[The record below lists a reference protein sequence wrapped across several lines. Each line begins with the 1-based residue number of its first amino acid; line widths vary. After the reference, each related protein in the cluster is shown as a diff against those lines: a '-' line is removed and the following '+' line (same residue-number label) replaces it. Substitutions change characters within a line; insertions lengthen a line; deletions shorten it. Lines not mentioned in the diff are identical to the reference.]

1 MPISLQH
8 LPDYRIVK
16 YNIAKDAQLAL
27 EQNSH
32 DHSDWIVISAFYQAL
47 HWVNT
52 FLATKQRYP
61 SDHGER
67 NREVRKDADL
77 KKIWDNY
84 NRLYTASREARY
96 DPKTYK
102 NCSNEVKS
110 LEKDLEAIINHISQ
124 LIYT

>member
-1 MPISLQH
+1 MPTSLQH
-8 LPDYRIVK
+8 LRDYRSVK

-47 HWVNT
+47 HWVDT
-52 FLATKQRYP
+52 FLATKQRRP
-61 SDHGER
+61 GDHGER
-67 NREVRKDADL
+67 NREVRRDPDL
-77 KKIWDNY
+77 KKIRDNY
-84 NRLYTASREARY
+84 DRLYWASREARY

-110 LEKDLEAIINHISQ
+110 LEQDLKAIINHISQ